1 MKIKWQGADNLNS
14 TIANYKVDG
23 TSGNVL
29 QFDSAVSNTTLKV
42 PNVVGDDVLVFNQS
56 LNLVEDNALVKTDYS
71 YNKGTNTLSITNTYN
86 EGAKKAQ
93 YVLSNTG
100 WAGIGGTLLAGLA
113 SLVVVSFKKRNK

>member
-14 TIANYKVDG
+14 TIANYKVEG

-71 YNKGTNTLSITNTYN
+71 YDKGTNTLSITNTYN

-100 WAGIGGTLLAGLA
+100 GAGIGGTLLAGLA

>member
-1 MKIKWQGADNLNS
+1 M
-14 TIANYKVDG
+14 
-23 TSGNVL
+23 
-29 QFDSAVSNTTLKV
+29 
-42 PNVVGDDVLVFNQS
+42 GDDVLVFNQS

-71 YNKGTNTLSITNTYN
+71 YDKGTNTLSITNTYN

-100 WAGIGGTLLAGLA
+100 GAGIGGTLLAGLA